1 MGIPG
6 LFPKVKNA
14 CTGRDIIWFQ
24 GKRIAVDIFHY
35 IIRRLMAQKAKVVPE
50 NVVNYVMDI
59 MEVLLAFGVKPV
71 VVFDGKPLPAKQ
83 ATYDKRQK

>member
-1 MGIPG
+1 
-6 LFPKVKNA
+6 
-14 CTGRDIIWFQ
+14 
-24 GKRIAVDIFHY
+24 
-35 IIRRLMAQKAKVVPE
+35 MAQKAKVVPE